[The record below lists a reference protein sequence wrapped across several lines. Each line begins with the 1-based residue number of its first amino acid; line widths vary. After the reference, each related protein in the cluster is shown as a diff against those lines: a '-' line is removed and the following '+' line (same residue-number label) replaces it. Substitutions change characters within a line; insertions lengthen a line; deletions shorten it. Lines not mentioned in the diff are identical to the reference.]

1 MARRPQGDR
10 DDSGHSQRRARI
22 LEQAL
27 GEGRRALRRQADR
40 SAPQLADAEDALQ
53 EACLQFLHYYDGPAG
68 QAALRYLMLAVK
80 HRAWEIAERQ
90 RRGSFDLLSGTDA
103 YDPFGRVLRPFSER
117 PGPEE
122 RAERSEDVA
131 TFFAALA
138 RLKPDERTALLL
150 LGLGYSY
157 AEIGARQSWSPTKV
171 NRCLA
176 EGRAALRA
184 IGVGGEFS
192 PLTLLDE

>member
-1 MARRPQGDR
+1 MAKRATRECTRRRGQ
-10 DDSGHSQRRARI
+10 I
-22 LEQAL
+22 LERVLA
-27 GEGRRALRRQADR
+27 EGRAALRAQADR
-40 SAPQLADAEDALQ
+40 HAPQPADGDDALQ
-53 EACLQFLHYYDGPAG
+53 EACLQFLRYYDGPPG
-68 QAALRYLMLAVK
+68 EPALRWLTLCVK
-80 HRAWEIAERQ
+80 HRGWEIAER
-90 RRGSFDLLSGTDA
+90 RRNRESFDRVGTTDA
-103 YDPFGRVLRPFSER
+103 FDPAGRALLLFNEC

-150 LGLGYSY
+150 LGLGYTY
-157 AEIGARQSWSPTKV
+157 RQICARQGWTHTKV

-184 IGVGGEFS
+184 LGEGES
-192 PLTLLDE
+192 PRPRGS